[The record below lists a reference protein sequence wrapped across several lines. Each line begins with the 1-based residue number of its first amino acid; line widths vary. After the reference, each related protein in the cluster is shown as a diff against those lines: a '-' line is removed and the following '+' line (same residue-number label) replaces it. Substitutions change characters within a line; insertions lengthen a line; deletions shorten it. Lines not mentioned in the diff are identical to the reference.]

1 MLCAYI
7 WLGIFRNLDRQLCK
21 DWSQGGQGNNQK
33 GNQSVGTR
41 KKKKKL
47 RLCGTNRNTEVKT
60 NKNLKILFKSLKS
73 YQVHTGWTGVICSPG
88 QRNFW
93 IMSNN
98 IIWEPG
104 TKWEWKISK
113 SEGPELLW
121 ELRCDLNSI
130 FLSTKA

>member
-21 DWSQGGQGNNQK
+21 DWRQGGQGNNQK

-41 KKKKKL
+41 KKKK
-47 RLCGTNRNTEVKT
+47 VKIMWYKQKYRSE
-60 NKNLKILFKSLKS
+60 NKQNLKILFKSLKS

-121 ELRCDLNSI
+121 ELRCNLNSI